1 MIIKDLHEKFMRVAL
16 DEANASKH
24 KGEWFGGAVVVKNGE
39 IIAKAQNTV
48 RSSNDPTAHSEINA
62 IRKACKKLKTF
73 DLQGMDLYT
82 NVEPCPMCMTACIWA
97 NIENVHYGACIRDL
111 LTSGD
116 SQIDISSSEIVRKA
130 FRKIGVNGG
139 ILKKECLE
147 IIK

>member
-62 IRKACKKLKTF
+62 IKDLALK
-73 DLQGMDLYT
+73 
-82 NVEPCPMCMTACIWA
+82 NV
-97 NIENVHYGACIRDL
+97 NFQR
-111 LTSGD
+111 
-116 SQIDISSSEIVRKA
+116 SSEIT
-130 FRKIGVNGG
+130 
-139 ILKKECLE
+139 KKLYQIVYWIFLTIVLFCSL
-147 IIK
+147 